1 MDRRRLVARVV
12 IAVGLLAGSVLV
24 RVAAP
29 TLSSA
34 APIGAAAFVPLTPS
48 RILDTRTG
56 LGGVRL
62 SDDSSIDVQVAG
74 VGGVPTVG
82 AAAVALNLTATD
94 GTQSGFV
101 TVWPAGAS
109 RPVVSNLN
117 VERAGQTIPN
127 FTVVRLGDGGKIS
140 LYALRALDLVADV
153 AGYWVEVSSATGGR
167 YVAAGPARILDT
179 RNGTGAPKARVP
191 DDGTLTLGVTGHGS
205 VPTAG
210 VSAVILNVTATDA
223 TGPGFVTVWPAGQG
237 RPMASNLNVE
247 HVGQTIPN
255 LVIVPVGAGG
265 AVSIYALKSLNLVAD
280 VLGYFTDD
288 SAPNSDQGLFV
299 PTQSRILDSRTLP
312 QQGGFYASNIVGTY
326 RADLQVAGQG
336 GVPSSGVAAVIAN
349 ITATNPAAPG
359 FVTIYPAA
367 TAQPLA
373 SNLNV
378 DDAGQTIPNLVVSR
392 LGYLGRVSMFSLT
405 DIDLVVDV
413 AGWFTGDLTPPDP
426 NVPVD
431 PPLPPPNPS
440 EPPLVQ
446 WTPYLHV
453 PGVVDLAGPRA
464 DGSFVVTASGV
475 LSILNADGTLLP
487 FARGPGGYATLGGEP
502 YIALSQDVPVDGA
515 GCSFSQDTLFALEP
529 TAQPGVIS
537 VDPQGVA
544 SRAADLPVGP
554 LADGIT
560 FDQVGRFGHRLLV
573 MVLGTAGATVYTLD
587 CNGAL
592 ATVAAAAPVAEGG
605 MVVAPST
612 FGQFG
617 GDLIVPDEL
626 SGRVIAIGPDG
637 RATTIVNSGLPSGPD
652 TGVESAGFVP
662 PGFERSAAYLADRFT
677 SGNAH
682 PGTDSILRLTGS
694 DLVNAG
700 VRAGDLLLATEGGA
714 HTIAVRCEQSCTVR
728 HIADG
733 PAVAHAE
740 GHIVFSL
747 PS

>member
-1 MDRRRLVARVV
+1 MT
-12 IAVGLLAGSVLV
+12 VGLLAGSVLA

-29 TLSSA
+29 SVSSA

-56 LGGVRL
+56 LGGARL
-62 SDDSSIDVQVAG
+62 ADDSSIDVQVAG
-74 VGGVPTVG
+74 VGGVPAVG
-82 AAAVALNLTATD
+82 ATAVALNLTATD
-94 GTQSGFV
+94 ATAPGFV
-101 TVWPAGAS
+101 TAWPTGAS

-127 FTVVRLGDGGKIS
+127 LTVVRLGAGGKVS
-140 LYALRALDLVADV
+140 LYALKALDLVADI
-153 AGYWVEVSSATGGR
+153 AGYWVEVSSAAAGR
-167 YVAAGPARILDT
+167 YVAAGPVRILDT
-179 RNGTGAPKARVP
+179 RNGTGAPAARVP
-191 DDGTLTLGVTGHGS
+191 NDGTLTVGVAGRGG
-205 VPTAG
+205 VPATG
-210 VSAVILNVTATDA
+210 VSAVILNVTATD
-223 TGPGFVTVWPAGQG
+223 TTEPGFVTVWPAGQG
-237 RPMASNLNVE
+237 RPLASNLNVE

-255 LVIVPVGAGG
+255 MVIVPVGDSG

-280 VLGYFTDD
+280 VLGYFTDS
-288 SAPNSDQGLFV
+288 SAPDSDQGLFV
-299 PTQSRILDSRTLP
+299 PAQSRILDSRTIA
-312 QQGGFYASNIVGTY
+312 QRGGFYASNIVGTY
-326 RADLQVAGQG
+326 RADLQIIGEG
-336 GVPSSGVAAVIAN
+336 GVPTSGVSAVIAN
-349 ITATNPAAPG
+349 VTATNPRAPG

-431 PPLPPPNPS
+431 PPLPPPTPS

-475 LSILNADGTLLP
+475 LSILNADGSLVP
-487 FARGPGGYATLGGEP
+487 FARGSGGYSTSGGEP
-502 YIALSQDVPVDGA
+502 YIALSQDFPVDGA

-529 TAQPGVIS
+529 TAQPGIIR
-537 VDPQGVA
+537 VDAQGA
-544 SRAADLPVGP
+544 TSRAADLPVGP
-554 LADGIT
+554 LANGIT

-573 MVLGTAGATVYTLD
+573 MVLGTGGATVYALD
-587 CNGAL
+587 CNGTL
-592 ATVAAAAPVAEGG
+592 TTVAGAAPVAEGG
-605 MVVAPST
+605 MVVAPPT

-637 RATTIVNSGLPSGPD
+637 QATTIVNSGLPSGPD

-662 PGFERSAAYLADRFT
+662 PGFERGAAYLADRFT
-677 SGNAH
+677 SGNPH

-694 DLVNAG
+694 DLVSAG
-700 VRAGDLLLATEGGA
+700 VRPGDLLLATEGGA
-714 HTIAVRCEQSCTVR
+714 HTIAVDCEQACTVR

-733 PAVAHAE
+733 PPVAHAE
-740 GHIVFSL
+740 GHIVFAPMS
-747 PS
+747 